1 MALSLLHFYFCC
13 CSLAKRSLSLTLCAA
28 IFMFYMSSVSS
39 CLWHSERIFF
49 CTRSSPILHILCRIQ
64 QNRTF
69 YTRYERMLDIRLAQ
83 SMEQD
88 TVAPSGVCM
97 CMCLI
102 LSPLCLFIHFLNNVG
117 AHAKQQKKTKTQPTS
132 TQREKKPL
140 TIADN
145 GLCIL
150 CCGIFVLSLSLSSV
164 LVYLCGKCSRAIHM

>member
-1 MALSLLHFYFCC
+1 MALSVFHIYFCF
-13 CSLAKRSLSLTLCAA
+13 CSLAKRSLFLTLCAA

-83 SMEQD
+83 IMEQD

-117 AHAKQQKKTKTQPTS
+117 AHAKQQKKNQNPTDFNSTRKKTAYVF
-132 TQREKKPL
+132 PL
-140 TIADN
+140 FHARTHKH
-145 GLCIL
+145 
-150 CCGIFVLSLSLSSV
+150 IFSA
-164 LVYLCGKCSRAIHM
+164 CDSR